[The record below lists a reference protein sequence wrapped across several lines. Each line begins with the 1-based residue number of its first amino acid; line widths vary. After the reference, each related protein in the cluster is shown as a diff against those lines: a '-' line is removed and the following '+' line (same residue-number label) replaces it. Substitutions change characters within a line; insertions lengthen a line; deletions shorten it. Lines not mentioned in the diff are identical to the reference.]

1 MNSLRVASGMALL
14 ICSLAAYAQTEANCG
29 QTLEAPLHSHA
40 VLTIDSR
47 PAGLE
52 VIGTNEEEIRV
63 TCTGKDVVSVGQVR
77 IKLSGSQDY
86 RKLTIN
92 GSTFGDN
99 NLKIRIEVPR
109 KTSLRV
115 RMAAGQV
122 TLNEIVGDKDIDLYA
137 GQISI
142 SSARPWDYRHID
154 LSASIGEVKASAYG
168 SDRGGFFR
176 SFHRSMA
183 NGEYGLHAHV
193 MTGQIELLSA
203 RAAHPLSSSQ

>member
-1 MNSLRVASGMALL
+1 MVKRWRRRCTRTL
-14 ICSLAAYAQTEANCG
+14 CS
-29 QTLEAPLHSHA
+29 
-40 VLTIDSR
+40 TIDSR

-99 NLKIRIEVPR
+99 NLKIRIEVVG

-122 TLNEIVGDKDIDLYA
+122 TLNEIVGDKDIDLEA
-137 GQISI
+137 ARQISI
-142 SSARPWDYRHID
+142 SSA
-154 LSASIGEVKASAYG
+154 LSGMTASSTCRQV
-168 SDRGGFFR
+168 
-176 SFHRSMA
+176 
-183 NGEYGLHAHV
+183 L
-193 MTGQIELLSA
+193 A
-203 RAAHPLSSSQ
+203 R

>member
-1 MNSLRVASGMALL
+1 MNTLRVATGIAL
-14 ICSLAAYAQTEANCG
+14 IVFSLAAYAQTEANCG
-29 QTLEAPLHSHA
+29 QRLEAPLSSHA

-52 VIGTNEEEIRV
+52 VIGTSEEAIRV
-63 TCTGKDVVSVGQVR
+63 TCTGSGAASAGQVR
-77 IKLSGSQDY
+77 IKLSGNQDD
-86 RKLTIN
+86 RKLAVN
-92 GSTFGDN
+92 GSTLGNN

-122 TLNEIVGDKDIDLYA
+122 TVNEIVGDKDIDLYA

-142 SSARPWDYRHID
+142 YSARPWDYRSVD
-154 LSASIGEVKASAYG
+154 LSVSIGEVKASAYG
-168 SDRGGFFR
+168 ADSGGFFR
-176 SFHRSMA
+176 SFKKTVA

-193 MTGQIELLSA
+193 MTGEIELLA
-203 RAAHPLSSSQ
+203 TRAANPVSSSQ